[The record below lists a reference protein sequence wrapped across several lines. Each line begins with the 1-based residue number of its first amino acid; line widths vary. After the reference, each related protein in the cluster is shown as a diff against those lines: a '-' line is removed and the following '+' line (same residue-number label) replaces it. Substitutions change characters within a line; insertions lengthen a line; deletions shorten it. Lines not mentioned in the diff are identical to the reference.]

1 MELEKE
7 LRRVAAAH
15 RSELEGDL
23 DQARHALSRSRQNV
37 AEIERRVCRLEALLE
52 LAADID
58 AEKIE
63 GEGLTL
69 HEAMKQV
76 LRTVPERML
85 RPADLARQVTLQG
98 LYRMRDGRPV
108 ETQQI
113 HARVGNYPHL
123 FVRKGTFIA
132 LTED

>member
-1 MELEKE
+1 MGFEEE
-7 LRRVAAAH
+7 LRSVAVAN
-15 RSELEGDL
+15 RGELEGEL
-23 DQARHALSRSRQNV
+23 DQARHALSRSRQSAV
-37 AEIERRVCRLEALLE
+37 EVERRVCRLEALLD
-52 LAADID
+52 LVADID
-58 AEKIE
+58 AEKADR
-63 GEGLTL
+63 EGLTL

-76 LRTVPERML
+76 LRAVPERML
-85 RPADLARQVTLQG
+85 RPPDLAREITGQG

-132 LTED
+132 LAHD